1 MGNDFLLYNKWM
13 LKYTGNVCVETEYSI
28 KDEHSEDQYTT
39 TYRDGRIV
47 KQQGA
52 ERNSWQYMWGYSN
65 SKVAWKAVVE
75 WNKNMM
81 EKDKRYLYYN
91 QKGLLSSSKIST
103 LRGAETDSY
112 VYTYDNYG
120 NWITRKRSDGFDIV
134 EREYV
139 YY

>member
-75 WNKNMM
+75 WNKNMR
-81 EKDKRYLYYN
+81 EL
-91 QKGLLSSSKIST
+91 IIFIPC
-103 LRGAETDSY
+103 AH
-112 VYTYDNYG
+112 
-120 NWITRKRSDGFDIV
+120 SDV
-134 EREYV
+134 ERVNRAPKAESGED
-139 YY
+139 